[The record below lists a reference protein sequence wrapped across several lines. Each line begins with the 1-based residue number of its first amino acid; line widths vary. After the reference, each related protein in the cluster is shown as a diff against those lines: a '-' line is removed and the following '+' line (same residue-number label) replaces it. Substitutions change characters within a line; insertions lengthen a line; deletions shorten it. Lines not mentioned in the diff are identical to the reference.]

1 MTGYCADTPL
11 ECRTVQSFVWAGL
24 LISFIIN
31 ITQCMYAHNINKRY
45 SLLKEQIP
53 ILNSLLEEVAAEF
66 PGYEIPE
73 ARIVSEI

>member
-1 MTGYCADTPL
+1 
-11 ECRTVQSFVWAGL
+11 
-24 LISFIIN
+24 
-31 ITQCMYAHNINKRY
+31 MYAHNINKRY
-45 SLLKEQIP
+45 SILKEQIP

>member
-1 MTGYCADTPL
+1 MTGYCEPV

-45 SLLKEQIP
+45 SILKEQIP
-53 ILNSLLEEVAAEF
+53 ILNSLLEEVAAAE
-66 PGYEIPE
+66 GEIPE